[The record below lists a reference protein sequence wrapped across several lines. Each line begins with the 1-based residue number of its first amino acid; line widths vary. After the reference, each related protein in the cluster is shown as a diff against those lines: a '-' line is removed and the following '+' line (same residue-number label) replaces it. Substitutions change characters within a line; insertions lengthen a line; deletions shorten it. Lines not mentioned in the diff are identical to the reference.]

1 MYDSITVLLCCA
13 ISYYIISL
21 QSIGSVSSAGN
32 DSGVELIRRTPAYVI
47 PRCKTLLMIIIIIMI
62 TILPLQQP
70 VTALISAMIPH

>member
-47 PRCKTLLMIIIIIMI
+47 PRCKTLLMIIIIMIM
-62 TILPLQQP
+62 ILPLQQP